1 MRPQWLVSQIPT
13 LEILF
18 GGSTEIIIETNS
30 GDSIR
35 DIESNS
41 DQIAWLLLKK
51 EAMEIKR
58 ESKCIKTKSKI
69 KAISKSDEGKE

>member
-41 DQIAWLLLKK
+41 DQIA
-51 EAMEIKR
+51 
-58 ESKCIKTKSKI
+58 
-69 KAISKSDEGKE
+69 